1 VCAREDGIRR
11 SKDLRAKIGKFP
23 NLTNERKKMSKKTIK
38 QRIAVVATLALGAGV
53 LSVSP
58 AYAGAIA
65 AGNVDFTAATLQPG
79 VCYVSNSNTAG
90 STKATVITGTTFS
103 VAVVDGVDATYLS
116 ASGATVASV
125 SGSFDSVTSTTAT
138 DGSTASSAVAVFR
151 AGAVGSATI
160 SVAPSATGS
169 VVDTLYVTVV
179 AACAGDTYSASKSFA
194 AAVTQT
200 ESKDN
205 TQLATNVDS
214 TDARTITDGSA
225 GYLAIALNDAY
236 GVDLSTSGALVATV
250 TGDAWVDL
258 QAEPNGSNPTVT
270 NKSNTDVLAAAGE
283 KHIVSVYQSVAGKPT
298 TATVTVTMNGT
309 VVATRTFTLQGTAS
323 SIDIKDV
330 SVGKVGSVGV
340 FRVKVKD
347 AAGNELA
354 SKEVVNDSTAN
365 SVASISAITS
375 GVTSSATSGSDGDW
389 STETDGQFG
398 CTTSGL
404 TTLNVS
410 HVVDSATTVKKSFA
424 IACGGA
430 LDTWTISTDKA
441 SYSPGEIATLTLSG
455 KDSKGFPVNTTDT
468 ISTVEYSFGGMTFV
482 TAPTTTDKFSSAAG
496 VKTYK
501 LSVGTTE
508 GAFVGTFKIAGATDT
523 AAKTVQYA
531 VKSSSATVS
540 NADVLKS
547 IVALIASINK
557 QIQAL
562 QKLILARR

>member
-1 VCAREDGIRR
+1 M
-11 SKDLRAKIGKFP
+11 STKTLRK
-23 NLTNERKKMSKKTIK
+23 
-38 QRIAVVATLALGAGV
+38 RIAVVAALALGTGV
-53 LSVSP
+53 ISVAP

-65 AGNVDFTAATLQPG
+65 VGNLNFTAAALQPG
-79 VCYVSNSNTAG
+79 VCYVSNTNAAG
-90 STKATVITGTTFS
+90 TTKATVITGANFKTEL
-103 VAVVDGVDATYLS
+103 ADGVDTSYLS
-116 ASGATVASV
+116 ASNATVASV
-125 SGSFDSVTSTTAT
+125 AGGWDSLTTTTVTDAGSSSSNTAT
-138 DGSTASSAVAVFR
+138 FKAGS
-151 AGAVGSATI
+151 VGTATI
-160 SVAPSATGS
+160 SVAPTATGT
-169 VVDTLYVTVV
+169 VVDTLYITVV
-179 AACAGDTYSASKSFA
+179 AACGNDTYSASKSFA

-214 TDARTITDGSA
+214 TDARTITNGSA
-225 GYLAIALNDAY
+225 GYLAIALNDAN

-283 KHIVSVYQSVAGKPT
+283 KHIVAVYQSVADKPT

-309 VVATRTFTLQGTAS
+309 VVATRTFTLQGIAS

-430 LDTWTISTDKA
+430 LDTWTISMDKA

-482 TAPTTTDKFSSAAG
+482 TAPTTADKFSSAAG

-523 AAKTVQYA
+523 AAKTVQYKIA
-531 VKSSSATVS
+531 NSSATVS

>member
-1 VCAREDGIRR
+1 M
-11 SKDLRAKIGKFP
+11 STKTLRK
-23 NLTNERKKMSKKTIK
+23 
-38 QRIAVVATLALGAGV
+38 RIAVVAALALGTGV
-53 LSVSP
+53 ISVAP

-65 AGNVDFTAATLQPG
+65 VGNLDFTAAALQPG
-79 VCYVSNSNTAG
+79 VCYVSNTDAAG
-90 STKATVITGTTFS
+90 TTKATVITGANFKTEL
-103 VAVVDGVDATYLS
+103 ADGVDTSYLS
-116 ASGATVASV
+116 ASNATVASV
-125 SGSFDSVTSTTAT
+125 AGGWDSLTTTTVTDAGSSSSNTAT
-138 DGSTASSAVAVFR
+138 FKAGS
-151 AGAVGSATI
+151 VGTATI
-160 SVAPSATGS
+160 SVAPTATGT
-169 VVDTLYVTVV
+169 VVDTLYITVV
-179 AACAGDTYSASKSFA
+179 AACGNDTYSASKSFA

-214 TDARTITDGSA
+214 TDARTITNGSA
-225 GYLAIALNDAY
+225 GYLAIALNDAN

-283 KHIVSVYQSVAGKPT
+283 KHIVAVYQSVADKPT

-309 VVATRTFTLQGTAS
+309 VVATRTFTLQGIAS

-430 LDTWTISTDKA
+430 LDTWTISMDKA

-482 TAPTTTDKFSSAAG
+482 TAPTTADKFSSAAG

-523 AAKTVQYA
+523 AAKTVQYKIA
-531 VKSSSATVS
+531 NSSATVS

>member
-1 VCAREDGIRR
+1 M
-11 SKDLRAKIGKFP
+11 STKTLRK
-23 NLTNERKKMSKKTIK
+23 
-38 QRIAVVATLALGAGV
+38 RIAVVAALALGTGV
-53 LSVSP
+53 ISVAP

-65 AGNVDFTAATLQPG
+65 VGNLDFTAAALQPG
-79 VCYVSNSNTAG
+79 VCYVSNTNAAG
-90 STKATVITGTTFS
+90 TTKATVITGANFKTEL
-103 VAVVDGVDATYLS
+103 ADGVDTSYLS
-116 ASGATVASV
+116 ASNATVASV
-125 SGSFDSVTSTTAT
+125 AGGWDSLTTTTVTDAGSSSSNTAT
-138 DGSTASSAVAVFR
+138 FKAGS
-151 AGAVGSATI
+151 VGTATI
-160 SVAPSATGS
+160 SVAPTATGT
-169 VVDTLYVTVV
+169 VVDTLYITVV
-179 AACAGDTYSASKSFA
+179 AACGNDTYSASKSFA

-214 TDARTITDGSA
+214 TDARTITNGSA
-225 GYLAIALNDAY
+225 GYLAIALNDAN

-283 KHIVSVYQSVAGKPT
+283 KHIVAVYQSVADKPT

-309 VVATRTFTLQGTAS
+309 VVATRTFTLQGIAS

-430 LDTWTISTDKA
+430 LDTWTISMDKA

-482 TAPTTTDKFSSAAG
+482 TAPTTADKFSSAAG

-523 AAKTVQYA
+523 AAKTVQYKIA
-531 VKSSSATVS
+531 NSSATVS

>member
-1 VCAREDGIRR
+1 M
-11 SKDLRAKIGKFP
+11 STKTLRK
-23 NLTNERKKMSKKTIK
+23 
-38 QRIAVVATLALGAGV
+38 RIAVVAALALGTGV
-53 LSVSP
+53 ISVAP

-65 AGNVDFTAATLQPG
+65 VGNLDFTAAALQPG
-79 VCYVSNSNTAG
+79 VCYVSNTDAAG
-90 STKATVITGTTFS
+90 TTKATVITGSNFKTELANS
-103 VAVVDGVDATYLS
+103 VDSSYLS
-116 ASGATVASV
+116 ASNATVASV
-125 SGSFDSVTSTTAT
+125 AGGWDSLTTTTVTDAGSSSGNTAT
-138 DGSTASSAVAVFR
+138 FKAGS
-151 AGAVGSATI
+151 VGTATI
-160 SVAPSATGS
+160 SVAPSATGT
-169 VVDTLYVTVV
+169 VVDTLYITVV
-179 AACAGDTYSASKSFA
+179 AACGNDTYSASKSFA
-194 AAVTQT
+194 AAVTQA

-205 TQLATNVDS
+205 LQLATNVDS
-214 TDARTITDGSA
+214 TDARTITNGSA
-225 GYLAIALNDAY
+225 GYLAIALNDSN

-258 QAEPNGSNPTVT
+258 QGEPNGSNPTVT

-283 KHIVSVYQSVAGKPT
+283 KHIVSVYQSVADKPT

-309 VVATRTFTLQGTAS
+309 VVATRTFTLQGVAS

-398 CTTSGL
+398 CTTSGI

-410 HVVDSATTVKKSFA
+410 HVVSSATTVKKSFA

-482 TAPTTTDKFSSAAG
+482 TAPTTADKFSSAAG

-508 GAFVGTFKIAGATDT
+508 GAFVGTFKIEGATDT

-531 VKSSSATVS
+531 VKSSTATVS

>member
-1 VCAREDGIRR
+1 M
-11 SKDLRAKIGKFP
+11 STKTLRK
-23 NLTNERKKMSKKTIK
+23 
-38 QRIAVVATLALGAGV
+38 RIAVVAALALGTGV
-53 LSVSP
+53 ISVAP

-65 AGNVDFTAATLQPG
+65 VGNLNFTAAALQPG
-79 VCYVSNSNTAG
+79 VCYVSNTDAAG
-90 STKATVITGTTFS
+90 TTKATVITGANFKTEL
-103 VAVVDGVDATYLS
+103 ADGVDTSYLS
-116 ASGATVASV
+116 ASNATVASV
-125 SGSFDSVTSTTAT
+125 AGGWDSLTTTTVTDAGSSSSNTAT
-138 DGSTASSAVAVFR
+138 FKAGS
-151 AGAVGSATI
+151 VGTATI
-160 SVAPSATGS
+160 SVAPTATGT
-169 VVDTLYVTVV
+169 VVDTLYITVV
-179 AACAGDTYSASKSFA
+179 AACGNDTYSASKSFA

-214 TDARTITDGSA
+214 TDARTITNGSA
-225 GYLAIALNDAY
+225 GYLAIALNDAN

-283 KHIVSVYQSVAGKPT
+283 KHIVAVYQSVADKPT

-309 VVATRTFTLQGTAS
+309 VVATRTFTLQGIAS

-430 LDTWTISTDKA
+430 LDTWTISMDKA

-482 TAPTTTDKFSSAAG
+482 TAPTTADKFSSAAG

-523 AAKTVQYA
+523 AAKTVQYKIA
-531 VKSSSATVS
+531 NSSATVS